1 MATKKFY
8 HDIDMLNVGELKG
21 ARLQNITTSDK
32 TTLASSLGSGNKGL
46 QVWDTDL
53 DAPYIWDGSVWIR
66 DALIVTGSIVFKGAI
81 NPANAASIGKESGFQ
96 YAVDTAG
103 TLTATGVTFSPSGVV
118 EIGDIVLFTSAT
130 EATIFQRNTEAAT
143 ETSQGI
149 VELATQ
155 VEVDAGTDTGRVVT
169 PATLEGSELFTV
181 VAPAT
186 SLDTAASTLTAA
198 INEHEADIGTVGNLT
213 TTATA
218 LTTAINELDAELGTI
233 TTGAMGTTAS
243 TVSGAIAE
251 LDTYTGNGVT
261 LTTTATTLAAAIN
274 EIDALQGNV
283 DISAIG
289 STVTAALAAHEA
301 DIGTVG
307 NLTTTASALTTAVN
321 ELDAELGTITALA
334 MGTTASTVSGAI
346 AELEAEIDT
355 LNTFAEPTQ
364 SLTTTA
370 TTLADA
376 VNELDAEIGNTGDL
390 NTTATTVVTAINE
403 HEADIGNMTLTGL
416 VATDLSAAL
425 RELRVDIGDVGASG
439 VTLTTSATDL
449 AAAINEHEADLGSMS
464 LDTSASDVTAA
475 INEVHGELM
484 KRYFNAALTLV
495 ADTPL
500 TVNHA
505 LGLTDKD
512 QFTIRVADS
521 AGKDISCEVTS
532 VDTNNLT
539 IEASQGLSNVHVM
552 IIGF

>member
-21 ARLQNITTSDK
+21 ARLQNISTSDK
-32 TTLASSLGSGNKGL
+32 DNLTPSLGAGNVGL

-53 DAPYIWDGSVWIR
+53 DAPYIWNGSAWIR
-66 DALIVTGSIVFKGAI
+66 DALVVTGSIVYKGTI
-81 NPANAASIGKESGFQ
+81 NPTNDESVPKESGFQ

-103 TLTATGVTFSPSGVV
+103 TLAATGVTFSPSGVV
-118 EIGDIVLFTSAT
+118 EVGDIVLFTSAT
-130 EATIFQRNTEAAT
+130 EASVFQRNTEEAT
-143 ETSQGI
+143 ETSLGI

-155 VEVDAGTDTGRVVT
+155 AEVDAGSDTSKVIT

-181 VAPAT
+181 TAPET
-186 SLDTAASTLTAA
+186 TINTAAQTITGA
-198 INEHEADIGTVGNLT
+198 INEHETDIGTVGDLT
-213 TTATA
+213 TTAISLTA
-218 LTTAINELDAELGTI
+218 AVNELDAELGTI
-233 TTGAMGTTAS
+233 TAGAMGTTAS

-261 LTTTATTLAAAIN
+261 LTTTATTLSAAIN

-283 DISAIG
+283 DISGIG
-289 STVTAALAAHEA
+289 ATVTAALAAHES
-301 DIGTVG
+301 DIGEITD
-307 NLTTTASALTTAVN
+307 LTTASAKLVLAIN

-346 AELEAEIDT
+346 SELEVEIDT
-355 LNTFAEPTQ
+355 LNTFVEPTQ
-364 SLTTTA
+364 ALTTTA

-390 NTTATTVVTAINE
+390 NTAASTIVTAINE

-439 VTLTTSATDL
+439 ATLDTTATDL

-464 LDTSASDVTAA
+464 LDTTATDVTAA

-484 KRYFNAALTLV
+484 KRYFNSSLTLV

-521 AGKDISCEVTS
+521 SGASISCEVVS

>member
-8 HDIDMLNVGELKG
+8 HDIDMLNVGEIKG

-32 TTLASSLGSGNKGL
+32 DILADSLGAGNVGL

-53 DAPYIWDGSVWIR
+53 AAPYIWSGSAWIR
-66 DALIVTGSIVFKGAI
+66 DALVVTGSIVYKGTI
-81 NPANAASIGKESGFQ
+81 NPTNDETVAKESGFQ

-103 TLTATGVTFSPSGVV
+103 TLAATGVTFSPSGVV
-118 EIGDIVLFTSAT
+118 EVGDIVLFTSAT
-130 EATIFQRNTEAAT
+130 EASVFQRNTEEAT
-143 ETSQGI
+143 ETSLGI

-155 VEVDAGTDTGRVVT
+155 AEVDTGTDTSKVIT

-181 VAPAT
+181 TAPET
-186 SLDTAASTLTAA
+186 TINTAAQTITGA
-198 INEHEADIGTVGNLT
+198 INEHETDIGTVGD
-213 TTATA
+213 
-218 LTTAINELDAELGTI
+218 LTTAAASLTAAVNELDAELGTI
-233 TTGAMGTTAS
+233 TAGAMGTTAS

-261 LTTTATTLAAAIN
+261 LTTTATTLSAAIN

-289 STVTAALAAHEA
+289 ATVTAALAAHES
-301 DIGTVG
+301 DIGEITD
-307 NLTTTASALTTAVN
+307 LTTASAKLV
-321 ELDAELGTITALA
+321 LA
-334 MGTTASTVSGAI
+334 I
-346 AELEAEIDT
+346 
-355 LNTFAEPTQ
+355 
-364 SLTTTA
+364 
-370 TTLADA
+370 
-376 VNELDAEIGNTGDL
+376 NELDAEIGNTGDL
-390 NTTATTVVTAINE
+390 NTSATTLVTAINE
-403 HEADIGNMTLTGL
+403 HETDIGNMTLTGL

-439 VTLTTSATDL
+439 ATLDTTATDL

-464 LDTSASDVTAA
+464 LDTTATDVTAA

-484 KRYFNAALTLV
+484 KRYFNSSLTLV

>member
-8 HDIDMLNVGELKG
+8 HDIDMLNVGEIKG

-32 TTLASSLGSGNKGL
+32 TTLGASLGAGNVGL

-53 DAPYIWDGSVWIR
+53 AAPYIWSGSAWIR
-66 DALIVTGSIVFKGAI
+66 DALVVTGSIVYKGTI
-81 NPANAASIGKESGFQ
+81 NPTNDETVPKDSGFQ
-96 YAVDTAG
+96 YAVDAAG
-103 TLTATGVTFSPSGVV
+103 TLAATGVTFSPSGVV
-118 EIGDIVLFTSAT
+118 EVGDIVLFTSAT
-130 EATIFQRNTEAAT
+130 EASVFQRNTEEAT
-143 ETSQGI
+143 ETSLGI

-155 VEVDAGTDTGRVVT
+155 AEVDAGTDTSKVIT

-181 VAPAT
+181 TAPET
-186 SLDTAASTLTAA
+186 TINTAAQTITGA
-198 INEHEADIGTVGNLT
+198 INEHETDIGTVGDLT
-213 TTATA
+213 TTAT
-218 LTTAINELDAELGTI
+218 
-233 TTGAMGTTAS
+233 
-243 TVSGAIAE
+243 
-251 LDTYTGNGVT
+251 
-261 LTTTATTLAAAIN
+261 
-274 EIDALQGNV
+274 
-283 DISAIG
+283 
-289 STVTAALAAHEA
+289 
-301 DIGTVG
+301 
-307 NLTTTASALTTAVN
+307 ALTTAVN
-321 ELDAELGTITALA
+321 ELDAELGTITAGA

-364 SLTTTA
+364 ALTTTA

-376 VNELDAEIGNTGDL
+376 VNELDSEIGNTGDL
-390 NTTATTVVTAINE
+390 NTSASTVVTAINE
-403 HEADIGNMTLTGL
+403 HETDIGNMTLTGL

-439 VTLTTSATDL
+439 ATLDTTATDL

-464 LDTSASDVTAA
+464 LDTTATDVTAA

-484 KRYFNAALTLV
+484 KRYFNSSLTLV